1 MNSNCVQFKD
11 QKYVFYQ
18 VDKRKAIVK
27 FNDQLNPELSDMIIE
42 NIFKGFLKTSI
53 KQIENDL
60 LLINVDQNIS
70 K

>member
-1 MNSNCVQFKD
+1 LNSNCVQFKD

-42 NIFKGFLKTSI
+42 NIFKGLKTSI